1 VVQQL
6 QLKVPCEDNS
16 IAEIFQMF
24 MDGDGNFLELYNFC
38 MSLPDYR
45 DVLKSYF
52 SRNAVR
58 RENFIGE
65 NTAYI
70 NEVSNRAHLAILC
83 MSILVNHLLG

>member
-1 VVQQL
+1 MVELL

-16 IAEIFQMF
+16 IAEIFEMF
-24 MDGDGNFLELYNFC
+24 MDGSGDFLDLYHFC

-45 DVLKSYF
+45 GVLESYF
-52 SRNAVR
+52 SRDAVK
-58 RENFIGE
+58 RENFLGE

-83 MSILVNHLLG
+83 VSILVNHLLG